1 MSTKSRIASLKKI
14 KCFMNRNVYWLI
26 LAGHSAVNYV
36 KSTILPLKFDV
47 VYREYLIP
55 RYRFAYVSTTGS

>member
-1 MSTKSRIASLKKI
+1 
-14 KCFMNRNVYWLI
+14 MNRNVYWLI